1 MVFNATLRNI
11 SAISWLSVLLMEETG
26 VPGGCGWYYLINHHF
41 SYLIQMTSVRPPKL
55 LMISKLL
62 FIYTNRYFRKFV
74 SESDQ

>member
-26 VPGGCGWYYLINHHF
+26 VPGGCDLYYLMNHHF

>member
-26 VPGGCGWYYLINHHF
+26 IPGGCDWYYLMNHHF

-62 FIYTNRYFRKFV
+62 FIYTNRYFRNFA